1 MKPQTLKPQT
11 LVSWMIGVLIGVVI
25 GEILFHTS
33 LKAQVPWVIGNLA
46 VMYIILALVY
56 KND

>member
-1 MKPQTLKPQT
+1 MKPQT